1 MVEVFKTNIASN
13 KKAGHVL
20 GMLQNQF
27 PGLEMNFDLEDC
39 DNILRVESVV
49 GREISNE
56 CITKIVREQ
65 GFEIEVL
72 SDGVDIGR

>member
-1 MVEVFKTNIASN
+1 MVEVFKTNIASS

-20 GMLQNQF
+20 GILQNQF

-39 DNILRVESVV
+39 DNILRVESVADK
-49 GREISNE
+49 EISIG
-56 CITKIVREQ
+56 CISKIVREH

-72 SDGVDIGR
+72 PDTVNIGR